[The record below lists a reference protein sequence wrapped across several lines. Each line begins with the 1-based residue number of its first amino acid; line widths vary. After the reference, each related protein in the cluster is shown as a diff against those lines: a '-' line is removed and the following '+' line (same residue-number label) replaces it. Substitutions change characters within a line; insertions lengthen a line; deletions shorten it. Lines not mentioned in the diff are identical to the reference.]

1 MLKIKTSKF
10 GVEKFEVNWTVNY
23 EKCLKLSKNFKSIEQ
38 LIMKNGAVKS
48 YDYIRIQNLRRL
60 FEQLNHTII

>member
-10 GVEKFEVNWTVNY
+10 GVEKIEVNWTVNY
-23 EKCLKLSKNFKSIEQ
+23 EKCFKFSKNFKSIEQ
-38 LIMKNGAVKS
+38 LIMKNGAVRLYKNS
-48 YDYIRIQNLRRL
+48 NFIGRL

>member
-10 GVEKFEVNWTVNY
+10 GVEKIEVNWTVNY
-23 EKCLKLSKNFKSIEQ
+23 EKCLKFSKNFKSIEQ

-48 YDYIRIQNLRRL
+48 YDYIRIQIL
-60 FEQLNHTII
+60 